1 MIPAYQERKKA
12 MTDYKNMVQGINI
25 AELDPRE
32 FPKVEAEYSYLKY
45 VFNLREVEEEIRV
58 MIDSVLDLREMQ
70 AIKEIISA
78 YIESCASSENP
89 GEEYMRYII
98 KMQYIPAIIALMVK
112 TADVMTVDLI
122 FQLLT
127 KVAENGAD
135 ADIVN

>member
-1 MIPAYQERKKA
+1 

-70 AIKEIISA
+70 AIKEMISA
-78 YIESCASSENP
+78 YIEPCASSEDLE
-89 GEEYMRYII
+89 EEYIRYII